1 MTIEIFELLW
11 LNVFIDSLSN
21 HYIFRNLNK
30 KLDKLLRKRTNIM
43 PEKPDLL
50 PLKSVE
56 EMEAFENITDESYEA
71 VVSVIDEDD

>member
-43 PEKPDLL
+43 PEKLDLL

-56 EMEAFENITDESYEA
+56 EMEAFENVTDESYEA